1 MLRKDIKAC
10 VLRIEGTN
18 CEQETHDCIRRLGAN
33 AEIVH
38 LKQLIGTGIRT
49 ERIRKLGDYQML
61 VIPGGF
67 SAGDYVRAGAIF
79 AARMKAALENE
90 IKAFVE
96 AGYPV
101 LGICNGF
108 QVLVEIGL
116 LPGIDE
122 IMSPF
127 PRAVLN
133 TNDSNRF
140 ECRPTFLINENARK
154 CVFTQLMPKGKV
166 VMFPSA
172 HAEGKLMFP
181 AENEDKIVRRLSE
194 DDQIVFRYVD
204 PTGNYADYPWC
215 PNGSTA
221 GIAGICNSM
230 GNVMGLMPHPER
242 AFFKFLSP
250 DWTRR
255 KEDPTSFGD
264 GWAIFES
271 ALRYIE
277 NKW

>member
-18 CEQETHDCIRRLGAN
+18 CEQETHDCIKRLGAN

-38 LKQLIGTGIRT
+38 LKQLIGTGIRA
-49 ERIRKLGDYQML
+49 ERIRKLGGYQML

-79 AARMKAALENE
+79 AARMKAALEND

-154 CVFTQLMPKGKV
+154 CVFTRLMPKGKV

-181 AENEDKIVRRLSE
+181 AENEDKIVKRLSD

-242 AFFKFLSP
+242 AFFKFLMP

-255 KEDPTSFGD
+255 KEDPASFGD